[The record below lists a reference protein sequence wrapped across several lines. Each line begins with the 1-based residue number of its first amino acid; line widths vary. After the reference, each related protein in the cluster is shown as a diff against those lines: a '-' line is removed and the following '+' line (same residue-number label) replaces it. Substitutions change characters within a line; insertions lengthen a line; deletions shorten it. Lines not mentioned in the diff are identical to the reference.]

1 MAVGGVRLAELDAVT
16 IDGYR
21 TLLRLRDPVPA
32 LSAALAE
39 HGVEAD
45 ADTVRRAFAS
55 EVEYYER
62 HKESARDEETLAVLR
77 RDCANAFLR
86 AVPCELAAEEFVDA
100 FVASL
105 VFEPEPGALAAVRAL
120 AARGLSLAVVANWD
134 VSLREH
140 LVRHGLAAPF
150 AAVVISAEVGASKP
164 DPGPFRVALERLGVV
179 PERALHVGDDENDE
193 RGAAAAGLRFAP
205 APLASAVA
213 ALV

>member
-1 MAVGGVRLAELDAVT
+1 MRPAELDAVT
-16 IDGYR
+16 IDGYG
-21 TLLRLRDPVPA
+21 TLLGLRDPVPA

-39 HGVEAD
+39 RAVEAD
-45 ADTVRRAFAS
+45 AETVRRAFAS
-55 EVEYYER
+55 EVEYYKR
-62 HKESARDEETLAVLR
+62 HKETARDAETLAVLR
-77 RDCANAFLR
+77 RGCANAFLR
-86 AVPCELAAEEFVDA
+86 AVPCDLEAAEFVDA

-105 VFEPEPGALAAVRAL
+105 VFEPEPGVPEAVRAL

-140 LVRHGLAAPF
+140 LVRHGLAASL

-164 DPGPFRVALERLGVV
+164 DPRPFRLALERLRVA
-179 PERALHVGDDENDE
+179 PERALHVGDDEIDE
-193 RGAAAAGLRFAP
+193 RGAAAAGLRLAP